1 MDVGMKVGHIVQLG
15 PGSADGSRVDRP
27 AVIAVL
33 LGVVAAASGAAAL
46 IAGSAPLGA
55 LAGVAGLMAAALAVT
70 LAARQRM
77 VEQRVRQTQEESD
90 AQRRELRRLRN
101 SLSDVEARLEWFDE
115 ARDAEVATPDQLTE
129 PESGLLAEGWF
140 QIALD
145 SRVASARRHLR
156 PVAVVRF
163 EVVVGLAQGL
173 PLPADPTR
181 VAKAVVE
188 TIRESDDAFRLQD
201 GTYALLLE
209 DTSDAGATWTT
220 ERVRTRVEAV
230 EPRAVLWAGVSCYPA
245 HGLTTDEI
253 LVRAESALELAREWR
268 QPRIEIARSEM

>member
-1 MDVGMKVGHIVQLG
+1 VKLRRTVQLHQAR
-15 PGSADGSRVDRP
+15 ADGSRVDRP
-27 AVIAVL
+27 AVVAIV

-46 IAGSAPLGA
+46 LAASAPLGA

-70 LAARQRM
+70 LAGRQRV
-77 VEQRVRQTQEESD
+77 VEQRVRTTQEESD
-90 AQRRELRRLRN
+90 LQRRELRRLRD
-101 SLSDVEARLEWFDE
+101 SLEDVESRLEWYDDE
-115 ARDAEVATPDQLTE
+115 RERRVDETDQLTD

-140 QIALD
+140 VVALD

-163 EVVVGLAQGL
+163 EVVVGLSQGL

-181 VAKAVVE
+181 VAKAVIE
-188 TIRESDDAFRLQD
+188 TIREADDAFRLHD
-201 GTYALLLE
+201 GSYALLLE
-209 DTSDAGATWTT
+209 DTSDAGATWTI
-220 ERVRTRVEAV
+220 ERVRHRLEAL

-245 HGLTTDEI
+245 HGLTTDE
-253 LVRAESALELAREWR
+253 VFSRADSALAVAREWR